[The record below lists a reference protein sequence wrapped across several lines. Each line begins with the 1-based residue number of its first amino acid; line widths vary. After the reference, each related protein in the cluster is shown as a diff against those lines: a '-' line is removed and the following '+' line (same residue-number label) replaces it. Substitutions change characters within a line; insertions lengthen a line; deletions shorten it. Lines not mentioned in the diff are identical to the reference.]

1 MALRTKNRSSADRP
15 AVLECTAQMHHKH
28 FLSVCFSLSLCR
40 DCDDIFNGDLYEYR
54 NQCRTCSGSNV
65 VSYEDPALFQSQ
77 DQLQNVASTDV
88 TTMRAL
94 APDYFP
100 PVSLIERA
108 RRFLM
113 RQDRV
118 SSEGYTIHLV
128 DKSYYCPKCREHSLC
143 FEFTGMVD

>member
-1 MALRTKNRSSADRP
+1 MRLDYCN
-15 AVLECTAQMHHKH
+15 
-28 FLSVCFSLSLCR
+28 
-40 DCDDIFNGDLYEYR
+40 NGDLYEFR
-54 NQCRTCSGSNV
+54 NQCRACSGSNV
-65 VSYEDPALFQSQ
+65 VSYEEVELFQSQ

-113 RQDRV
+113 WQERA
-118 SSEGYTIHLV
+118 SSEGYGVHIV
-128 DKSYYCPKCREHSLC
+128 DKGYYCPECKSTACVSS
-143 FEFTGMVD
+143 

>member
-1 MALRTKNRSSADRP
+1 MGQSIKASCSCGYSTNAIVGGLRRS
-15 AVLECTAQMHHKH
+15 
-28 FLSVCFSLSLCR
+28 FLSACFFPFLCR
-40 DCDDIFNGDLYEYR
+40 DCDDIFEGDLYEYR
-54 NQCRTCSGSNV
+54 NQCRACSGYNV

-77 DQLQNVASTDV
+77 DEQQSVASTDV

-100 PVSLIERA
+100 PASLLERA

-113 RQDRV
+113 RQERV
-118 SSEGYTIHLV
+118 SSEGYTVQLV
-128 DKSYYCPKCREHSLC
+128 DKGYYCPKCREHSLF

>member
-1 MALRTKNRSSADRP
+1 MGQLVKAGYSCGYSQNAMVGGLRRS
-15 AVLECTAQMHHKH
+15 
-28 FLSVCFSLSLCR
+28 FLSMCFFPFLCH

-65 VSYEDPALFQSQ
+65 VSYEDPVLFQSQ
-77 DQLQNVASTDV
+77 EQLQSAASTDV
-88 TTMRAL
+88 TTMLAL
-94 APDYFP
+94 PPDYFP

-113 RQDRV
+113 RQERV
-118 SSEGYTIHLV
+118 SSEGYAVHLV
-128 DKSYYCPKCREHSLC
+128 DKGYYCPKCREHSLC

>member
-1 MALRTKNRSSADRP
+1 MGQLVTARCSCGYSETAAVGGLRRN
-15 AVLECTAQMHHKH
+15 H
-28 FLSVCFSLSLCR
+28 LSVCLFPFLCR
-40 DCDDIFNGDLYEYR
+40 DCNDIFSGDLYEYR
-54 NQCRTCSGSNV
+54 NQCRACSGSNV

-77 DQLQNVASTDV
+77 DQLQNVASADV

-100 PVSLIERA
+100 PVSLLERA

-113 RQDRV
+113 RQERAL
-118 SSEGYTIHLV
+118 SEGYTVHLV
-128 DKSYYCPKCREHSLC
+128 DKGYYCPKCREHSLC

>member
-1 MALRTKNRSSADRP
+1 MVGGLRRS
-15 AVLECTAQMHHKH
+15 
-28 FLSVCFSLSLCR
+28 FLSVCLFPFLCR

-54 NQCRTCSGSNV
+54 NQCRTCSGFNV

-77 DQLQNVASTDV
+77 DQLQSVASSDV

-100 PVSLIERA
+100 PVSLLERA

-113 RQDRV
+113 RQEWLP
-118 SSEGYTIHLV
+118 SEGYTVQLL
-128 DKSYYCPKCREHSLC
+128 DKGYCCPKCEEHSLC
-143 FEFTGMVD
+143 FEWVGMVD

>member
-1 MALRTKNRSSADRP
+1 MGQLVKASCLCGYSETAAVRGLRRN
-15 AVLECTAQMHHKH
+15 H
-28 FLSVCFSLSLCR
+28 LSVCLFPFLCR
-40 DCDDIFNGDLYEYR
+40 DCNDIFSGDLYEYR

-77 DQLQNVASTDV
+77 DELQSVVSTDV

-100 PVSLIERA
+100 PVSLLERA
-108 RRFLM
+108 RRFLI
-113 RQDRV
+113 RQERAL
-118 SSEGYTIHLV
+118 SEGYTVHLV
-128 DKSYYCPKCREHSLC
+128 DKGYYCPKCREHSLC